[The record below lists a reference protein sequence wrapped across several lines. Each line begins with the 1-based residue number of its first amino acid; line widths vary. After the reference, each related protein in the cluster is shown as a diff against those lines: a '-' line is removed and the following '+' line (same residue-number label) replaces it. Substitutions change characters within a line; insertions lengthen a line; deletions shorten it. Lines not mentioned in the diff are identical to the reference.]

1 MRGVQPRRMEGERG
15 QVERLDRAEEEVGRK
30 VHLMMIPYGCD
41 PSREVEEGVGGRR
54 IVEVVLVQ
62 ERKVLVVQRRRVE
75 LGRCVMVHLKKG
87 EGEEGLRKVEWELLV
102 LMLVVLLLGLDEMV
116 EELRHWV
123 DRVVEE
129 EVVEEME
136 EMEEPMVRCLLVY
149 PAEEVVLLHQEVFEV
164 EVLILLVPSLP
175 AEEEEA
181 EEVRLL
187 LLLPLREKVYWVEEG
202 YLGKAK
208 MVLLLLAEEVGHE
221 VELVEMLQKAGEVGE
236 VHPME
241 RCAMVVQV
249 LAVLLLLLLGVQ
261 VERLHLAVKV
271 VCRDW
276 C

>member
-1 MRGVQPRRMEGERG
+1 
-15 QVERLDRAEEEVGRK
+15 
-30 VHLMMIPYGCD
+30 
-41 PSREVEEGVGGRR
+41 
-54 IVEVVLVQ
+54 
-62 ERKVLVVQRRRVE
+62 
-75 LGRCVMVHLKKG
+75 MVHLKKG

-116 EELRHWV
+116 EEELRHWV

-129 EVVEEME
+129 VEVE

-164 EVLILLVPSLP
+164 EEVLILLVPSLP
-175 AEEEEA
+175 A

-249 LAVLLLLLLGVQ
+249 LAVLLLLGVQ
-261 VERLHLAVKV
+261 VERLHLVVKV